1 MTDPALSPD
10 PHRETAA
17 RPGAPVSPL
26 RRLLRIEDF
35 GGRFGLLVLWALM
48 IVFFSILR
56 PDTFATWA
64 NFQSIFGSQ
73 AVLLI
78 LALGLLLTLSVGEL
92 DLSITGVMTVSVVLV
107 GFLNVKHGWALAPTL
122 VVVLGAGLLF
132 GLINAFFVV
141 VVGVESI
148 VVTLGMGTFLVGLA
162 QAINIETEVG
172 VAPDLVS
179 AVSTQ
184 FLGLPL
190 AFWYAVGLTIAIWY
204 LMTLTPLGRHMHFVR
219 TGPDVAR
226 LAGLR
231 VPMIRAGAL
240 AATAVIS
247 ALAGVVQAGI
257 LSSADPNVSAAYLL
271 PAFSAAFL
279 GSTTIRPGRFNA
291 WGTFVAVYLLVT
303 GITGLQLLGL
313 SGWIESVFYGA
324 SLVLAV
330 ALARVVSKYELR
342 RRAKSSNGSA

>member
-1 MTDPALSPD
+1 VTTAPPGGASKDPSAESSP
-10 PHRETAA
+10 
-17 RPGAPVSPL
+17 S
-26 RRLLRIEDF
+26 RRAWPIDDF
-35 GGRFGLLVLWALM
+35 GGRFGVLVVWGLT
-48 IVFFSILR
+48 IVVFSFLR

-92 DLSITGVMTVSVVLV
+92 DLSITGVMTVAVVLV
-107 GFLNVKHGWALAPTL
+107 GYLNVKHGWALGPTL
-122 VVVLGAGLLF
+122 IVVLGFGLLAGLV
-132 GLINAFFVV
+132 NAFFVI

-148 VVTLGMGTFLVGLA
+148 VVTLGMGTLLVGLA
-162 QAINIETEVG
+162 SAINIETEVG
-172 VAPDLVS
+172 IAPHLVS

-184 FLGLPL
+184 VLGLPL

-204 LMTLTPLGRHMHFVR
+204 LMTLTPLGRYMHFVR
-219 TGPDVAR
+219 MGPDVAR
-226 LAGLR
+226 LAGVR
-231 VPMIRAGAL
+231 VNLIRAGAL
-240 AATAVIS
+240 TATAFVS
-247 ALAGVVQAGI
+247 ALAGVVQTGI
-257 LSSADPNVSAAYLL
+257 LSSADPNVSSAYLL

-324 SLVLAV
+324 ALILAV
-330 ALARVVSKYELR
+330 SLARIVSKYELR
-342 RRAKSSNGSA
+342 RRARSGKGSG

>member
-1 MTDPALSPD
+1 VEDPSPQ
-10 PHRETAA
+10 
-17 RPGAPVSPL
+17 APRD
-26 RRLLRIEDF
+26 RRRWPIDDF
-35 GGRFGLLVLWALM
+35 GGRFGLLVLWALT
-48 IVFFSILR
+48 IVVFSLLR

-92 DLSITGVMTVSVVLV
+92 DLSITGVMTVAVVLV
-107 GFLNVKHGWALAPTL
+107 GFLNVKHGWALGPTL
-122 VVVLGAGLLF
+122 IVVLGFGLLA

-148 VVTLGMGTFLVGLA
+148 VVTLGMGTFLTGIA
-162 QAINIETEVG
+162 SAINIETEVG
-172 VAPDLVS
+172 VAPDLVH

-190 AFWYAVGLTIAIWY
+190 AFWYAVALTFGIWY
-204 LMTLTPLGRHMHFVR
+204 LMTLTPLGRYMHFVR
-219 TGPDVAR
+219 MGPDVAR
-226 LAGLR
+226 LAGVR
-231 VPMIRAGAL
+231 VQLIRAGAL
-240 AATAVIS
+240 TATAFVA
-247 ALAGVVQAGI
+247 ALAGVVQTGI
-257 LSSADPNVSAAYLL
+257 LSSSDPNSSAAYLL

-291 WGTFVAVYLLVT
+291 WGTLVAVYLLVT

-330 ALARVVSKYELR
+330 ALARIVSNYELR
-342 RRAKSSNGSA
+342 RRARSATNSA